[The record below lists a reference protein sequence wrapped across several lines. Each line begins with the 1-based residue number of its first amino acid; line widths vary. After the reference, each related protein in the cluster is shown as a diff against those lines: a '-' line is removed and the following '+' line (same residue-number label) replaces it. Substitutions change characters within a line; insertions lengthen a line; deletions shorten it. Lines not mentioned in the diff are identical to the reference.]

1 MLKFDFVFRSM
12 NGVMEFV
19 DTQDMTVMSQTEHFM
34 ATDVEWDPTG
44 RYVVSAVSWWG
55 HKVGRRPFCLGTSCL
70 LLHYYF
76 YFLIY
81 ILHTASS
88 YVLILSSHFSGS
100 IKISHFLSCFCSFDR
115 ILEKGNFIKILYIV
129 LS

>member
-44 RYVVSAVSWWG
+44 DTWSRLSVGGDTRWVGGHFDWG
-55 HKVGRRPFCLGTSCL
+55 
-70 LLHYYF
+70 LHVYC
-76 YFLIY
+76 Y
-81 ILHTASS
+81 I
-88 YVLILSSHFSGS
+88 IIF
-100 IKISHFLSCFCSFDR
+100 FF
-115 ILEKGNFIKILYIV
+115 
-129 LS
+129 